1 MNYIWNVKKI
11 DGRPTIWCA
20 FICETISNNVSV
32 MVIIYCFPKLNQ
44 FRDHKIVTVIVF
56 WECTKTDII
65 DDLFHRVL
73 DDIGKIIKERNGLI
87 FDESLNQFEIILT
100 QQYFCKNLSSLE
112 YFQHG
117 DYYIGRIK

>member
-1 MNYIWNVKKI
+1 
-11 DGRPTIWCA
+11 
-20 FICETISNNVSV
+20 

-73 DDIGKIIKERNGLI
+73 DDIGK
-87 FDESLNQFEIILT
+87 
-100 QQYFCKNLSSLE
+100 
-112 YFQHG
+112 
-117 DYYIGRIK
+117 

>member
-11 DGRPTIWCA
+11 DGRPTTWCA

-73 DDIGKIIKERNGLI
+73 DDIGK
-87 FDESLNQFEIILT
+87 
-100 QQYFCKNLSSLE
+100 
-112 YFQHG
+112 
-117 DYYIGRIK
+117 